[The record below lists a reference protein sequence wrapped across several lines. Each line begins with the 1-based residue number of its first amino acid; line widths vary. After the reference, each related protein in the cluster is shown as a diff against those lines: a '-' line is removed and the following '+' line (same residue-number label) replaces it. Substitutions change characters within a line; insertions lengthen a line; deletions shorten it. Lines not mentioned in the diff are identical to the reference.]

1 MNGRQE
7 RENAH
12 ATSDCDLSDSLRM
25 GGAKAR
31 AGCGPQVA
39 KESGDESELD
49 FSFAGGRGQRLS
61 GANMKVVIPGGSGQV
76 GTLLARAFHERGD
89 EVVVLSRTQSSAWP
103 WRRVAWDG
111 ETLGEWTTEFENAD
125 AIINL
130 AGQSV
135 NCRYTKANRRI
146 IIDSRV
152 KSTRIVG
159 QAIAETDNAPRVWLQ
174 ASTATLYAH
183 RYDAPNDEA
192 TGIIGGSEANAPDT
206 WRFSIDVVK
215 KWERELN
222 AAATPLTRKVLM
234 RSAIVMGPSRGGSFH
249 LLLRLVRF
257 GLGGRFGDGREFVS
271 WIHDQDF
278 VRTVVWLIEHQ
289 ELAGPVNLAAPNPLP
304 NADFMQT
311 LRKVWGLPF
320 GLPATEWMLE
330 LGAFVLR
337 SETELMLKSRRV
349 VPSRLL
355 ESGFSFDFPT
365 WAEAAR
371 DLCARWRAR
380 V

>member
-1 MNGRQE
+1 M
-7 RENAH
+7 
-12 ATSDCDLSDSLRM
+12 
-25 GGAKAR
+25 KR
-31 AGCGPQVA
+31 ANL
-39 KESGDESELD
+39 KI
-49 FSFAGGRGQRLS
+49 
-61 GANMKVVIPGGSGQV
+61 VIPGGSGQV

-89 EVVVLSRTQSSAWP
+89 EVVVLSRTQNHASP
-103 WRRVAWDG
+103 WRTVIWDG
-111 ETLGEWTTEFENAD
+111 ETLGPWTTEFEDAD
-125 AIINL
+125 AVINL

-159 QAIAETDNAPRVWLQ
+159 QAIAETYNAPRVWLQ

-183 RYDAPNDEA
+183 RYDAPNDEH
-192 TGIIGGSEANAPDT
+192 TGIIGGAEPNAPDT

-222 AAATPLTRKVLM
+222 AAAAPLTRKLLM
-234 RSAIVMGPSRGGSFH
+234 RSAIVMSPSRGGPFD

-257 GLGGRFGDGREFVS
+257 GLGGSFGDGREFLS
-271 WIHDQDF
+271 WIHDRDF
-278 VRTVVWLIEHQ
+278 VRTVDWLIQRED
-289 ELAGPVNLAAPNPLP
+289 LSGPVNLAAPNPLP
-304 NADFMQT
+304 NSEFMRS
-311 LRKVWGLPF
+311 LRKASGVPF
-320 GLPATEWMLE
+320 GLPSTEWMLE

-355 ESGFSFDFPT
+355 DSGFSFLFPN
-365 WAEAAR
+365 WPEAAR
-371 DLCARWRAR
+371 DLCGRWRTNGRPAGH
-380 V
+380 

>member
-1 MNGRQE
+1 M
-7 RENAH
+7 
-12 ATSDCDLSDSLRM
+12 
-25 GGAKAR
+25 K
-31 AGCGPQVA
+31 
-39 KESGDESELD
+39 SGTI
-49 FSFAGGRGQRLS
+49 
-61 GANMKVVIPGGSGQV
+61 KVVIPGGSGHV

-89 EVVVLSRTQSSAWP
+89 EVVVLSRTPGKAP
-103 WRRVAWDG
+103 WRVVTWDG
-111 ETLGEWTTEFENAD
+111 ETLGPWTTEFENAD

-135 NCRYTKANRRI
+135 NCRYTAANRRI

-183 RYDAPNDEA
+183 RYDAPNDEKS
-192 TGIIGGSEANAPDT
+192 GIIGGSEPGAPDT
-206 WRFSIDVVK
+206 WRFSIDVVR

-234 RSAIVMGPSRGGSFH
+234 RSAIVMSPGHGGPFDM
-249 LLLRLVRF
+249 LLRLVRF

-278 VRTVVWLIEHQ
+278 VQTVSWLIRHEN
-289 ELAGPVNLAAPNPLP
+289 LSGPVNLAAPNPLP
-304 NADFMQT
+304 NSEFMRS
-311 LRKVWGLPF
+311 LRQAWGMPF

-349 VPSRLL
+349 IPGRLL
-355 ESGFSFDFPT
+355 DSGFSFAFPD
-365 WAEAAR
+365 WADAAR
-371 DLCARWRAR
+371 DLCARWRANGR
-380 V
+380 PERTGSE